1 MKSAF
6 DRAARRWDSDPVK
19 VERAQAVA
27 QAIRGQV
34 PFQENMRAL
43 EYGCG
48 TGLLSFALQPFP
60 GRMTLSDSSPGMLQQ
75 LRRKIRTSR
84 LDNMHPLQLDLSTD
98 PLPAERYDLV
108 YLLMTLHHIPDTR
121 RILRVFFE
129 LLEPGGRLCIA
140 DLDREDGAFHGPG
153 FEGHP
158 GFERRTLQVLLAQ
171 TGFERAAFQ
180 TVYELERA
188 ARFYSL
194 FLAVARK
201 P

>member
-6 DRAARRWDSDPVK
+6 DRAARHWDSDPVK

-27 QAIRGQV
+27 QAIRVQV

-121 RILRVFFE
+121 RILQAFFE

-140 DLDREDGAFHGPG
+140 DLDREDGSFHGPG
-153 FEGHP
+153 FDGHP
-158 GFERRTLQVLLAQ
+158 GFERGELQALLAQ
-171 TGFERAAFQ
+171 AGFERAAFQ
-180 TVYELERA
+180 TVFELGRA
-188 ARFYSL
+188 GRVYSL